1 MRAEPNTRDS
11 YSFGRLRFSDTV
23 ERTIARSPIP
33 PVSRPA
39 TDAEIES
46 VLERAGRLFPVAPM
60 SAVTRMRERNPG
72 VVRMIEGL
80 GEPAMLAYLPLSEQG
95 AALLVEGRLDGRNP
109 QPEWIVAENEVP
121 AAIYIW
127 MAWTPGKLGRALPG
141 MAQIFSSLSPEGCP
155 LFSRASTEHS
165 VRIHT
170 TMGFQPAANVYPGAP
185 EWLLVVLPEG
195 EMAPVAKAMAAPAPK
210 KSVARP
216 PAPTIEVRPVRSFE
230 DMAMIFA
237 VRSSTY
243 ISEQFCLYSEEF
255 DGNDFCATHLI
266 GFIDGDPAGCIRLRY
281 FGDFVKVERLAV
293 RREYRRSRLAF
304 KLVREALSLARQK
317 GFRRFYGH
325 ARLDLVPFWA
335 MFGFR
340 ELADRGTFKFADV
353 EYREMEL
360 DGEADAN
367 PIGIGNDPMVTIRPE
382 GAWGVPGPLE
392 LSNLRPSRAAF
403 FQDMRT
409 VSRAAH

>member
-1 MRAEPNTRDS
+1 MRAELQTPHRD
-11 YSFGRLRFSDTV
+11 SFGRLRFSEKV
-23 ERTIARSPIP
+23 EHTLARASSA
-33 PVSRPA
+33 PVSRIA
-39 TDAEIES
+39 TDAEIVS
-46 VLERAGRLFPVAPM
+46 VLDEASRLFPVASL
-60 SAVTRMRERNPG
+60 SAVRRMRKRNAG

-80 GEPAMLAYLPLSEQG
+80 GARNESAMLAYLPLSAEG
-95 AALLVEGRLDGRNP
+95 AKLLVGGRFDGKNP
-109 QPEWIVAENEVP
+109 KPEWIVAENDIP
-121 AAIYIW
+121 TAIYIW
-127 MAWTPGKLGRALPG
+127 MAWTPGTLARSLPA
-141 MAQIFSSLSPEGCP
+141 MAQIFSSLTPDGCP

-165 VRIHT
+165 MRIHT
-170 TMGFQPAANVYPGAP
+170 NMGFQQAAQIYPGAP

-195 EMAPVAKAMAAPAPK
+195 EMAPVRKAMA
-210 KSVARP
+210 VRP
-216 PAPTIEVRPVRSFE
+216 PAPKIEVRPVRSFE

-266 GFIDGDPAGCIRLRY
+266 GFIDGDPAGCIRMRY

-304 KLVREALSLARQK
+304 KLVREALALARLK
-317 GFRRFYGH
+317 GFKRFYGH

-340 ELADRGTFKFADV
+340 EMAERPLFKFADV

-360 DGEADAN
+360 DGEADEN
-367 PIGIGNDPMVTIRPE
+367 PIGIGDDPMVTIRPE
-382 GAWGVPGPLE
+382 GAWDEPGPLE

-403 FQDMRT
+403 FSDMKT
-409 VSRAAH
+409 VSRVAH

>member
-1 MRAEPNTRDS
+1 
-11 YSFGRLRFSDTV
+11 
-23 ERTIARSPIP
+23 
-33 PVSRPA
+33 
-39 TDAEIES
+39 
-46 VLERAGRLFPVAPM
+46 
-60 SAVTRMRERNPG
+60 
-72 VVRMIEGL
+72 
-80 GEPAMLAYLPLSEQG
+80 
-95 AALLVEGRLDGRNP
+95 
-109 QPEWIVAENEVP
+109 
-121 AAIYIW
+121 
-127 MAWTPGKLGRALPG
+127 
-141 MAQIFSSLSPEGCP
+141 MAQIFSSLTPDGCP

-165 VRIHT
+165 MRIHT
-170 TMGFQPAANVYPGAP
+170 NMGFQQAAQIYPGAP

-195 EMAPVAKAMAAPAPK
+195 EMAPVRKAMA
-210 KSVARP
+210 VRP
-216 PAPTIEVRPVRSFE
+216 PAPKIEVRPVRSFE

-266 GFIDGDPAGCIRLRY
+266 GFIDGDPAGCIRMRY

-304 KLVREALSLARQK
+304 KLVREALALARLK
-317 GFRRFYGH
+317 GFKRFYGH

-340 ELADRGTFKFADV
+340 EMAERPLFKFADV

-360 DGEADAN
+360 DGEADEN
-367 PIGIGNDPMVTIRPE
+367 PIGIGDDPMVTIRPE
-382 GAWGVPGPLE
+382 GAWDEPGPLE

-403 FQDMRT
+403 FSDMKT
-409 VSRAAH
+409 VSRVAH

>member
-1 MRAEPNTRDS
+1 MRAEPHTRNSD
-11 YSFGRLRFSDTV
+11 SFGRLRFSDMV
-23 ERTIARSPIP
+23 ERTIARTTTP
-33 PVSRPA
+33 PVQRRA
-39 TDAEIES
+39 TDAEIAG
-46 VLERAGRLFPVAPM
+46 VLEEAGRLFPVAPLA
-60 SAVTRMRERNPG
+60 AVLRMRERNPG
-72 VVRMIEGL
+72 IVRMIEGM
-80 GEPAMLAYLPLSEQG
+80 GAGTEPGMLAYLPLSAQG
-95 AALLVEGRLDGRNP
+95 AELLIEGRLDGKNP
-109 QPEWIVAENEVP
+109 QPEWIVAEGEVP
-121 AAIYIW
+121 TAIYIW
-127 MAWTPGKLGRALPG
+127 MAWTPGKLARTLPG
-141 MAQIFSSLSPEGCP
+141 MAQIFSSLSPDGCP
-155 LFSRASTEHS
+155 LFSRATTEHS
-165 VRIHT
+165 VKIHT
-170 TMGFQPAANVYPGAP
+170 TMGFEAASRIYPGAP

-195 EMAPVAKAMAAPAPK
+195 QMAPVRKEMRVAAPK
-210 KSVARP
+210 
-216 PAPTIEVRPVRSFE
+216 IEVRPVRSFE

-304 KLVREALSLARQK
+304 KLVREALALARQK

-325 ARLDLVPFWA
+325 ARLDLVPFWG

-340 ELADRGTFKFADV
+340 EMPDRGPFKFADV

-360 DGEADAN
+360 DGEANAN
-367 PIGIGNDPMVTIRPE
+367 PIGIGVDPMVTIRPE
-382 GAWGVPGPLE
+382 GAWNVPGPLE

-403 FQDMRT
+403 FQDMKTVGRT
-409 VSRAAH
+409 AH

>member
-1 MRAEPNTRDS
+1 MRAELQTPHRD
-11 YSFGRLRFSDTV
+11 SFGRLRFSEKV
-23 ERTIARSPIP
+23 EHTLARASNA
-33 PVSRPA
+33 PVSRMA
-39 TDAEIES
+39 TDAEIVA
-46 VLERAGRLFPVAPM
+46 VLDEASRLFPVASL
-60 SAVTRMRERNPG
+60 SAVRRMRKRNAG
-72 VVRMIEGL
+72 IVRMIEGL
-80 GEPAMLAYLPLSEQG
+80 GARNESAMLAYLPLSAEG
-95 AALLVEGRLDGRNP
+95 AKLLVEGRFDGKNP
-109 QPEWIVAENEVP
+109 KPEWIVAENDIP
-121 AAIYIW
+121 TAIYIW
-127 MAWTPGKLGRALPG
+127 MAWTPGTLARSLPA
-141 MAQIFSSLSPEGCP
+141 MAQIFSSLTPDGCP
-155 LFSRASTEHS
+155 LFSRASTDHS
-165 VRIHT
+165 MRIHT
-170 TMGFQPAANVYPGAP
+170 TMGFQRAAQVYPGAP

-195 EMAPVAKAMAAPAPK
+195 EMVPVRNEMRM
-210 KSVARP
+210 RP
-216 PAPTIEVRPVRSFE
+216 PAPKIEVRPVRSFE

-266 GFIDGDPAGCIRLRY
+266 GFIDGDPAGCIRMRY

-304 KLVREALSLARQK
+304 KLVREALALARHK

-325 ARLDLVPFWA
+325 ARLDLVPFWG

-340 ELADRGTFKFADV
+340 ELADRGSFKFADV

-360 DGEADAN
+360 DGEADEH
-367 PIGIGNDPMVTIRPE
+367 PIGIGDDPMVTIRPE

-403 FQDMRT
+403 FGDMKT
-409 VSRAAH
+409 VGRAAH

>member
-1 MRAEPNTRDS
+1 MRAELQTPHRD
-11 YSFGRLRFSDTV
+11 SFGRLRFSEKV
-23 ERTIARSPIP
+23 EHTLARASNA
-33 PVSRPA
+33 PVSRMA
-39 TDAEIES
+39 TDAEIVS
-46 VLERAGRLFPVAPM
+46 VLDEASRLFPVASL
-60 SAVTRMRERNPG
+60 SAVRRMRKRNAG
-72 VVRMIEGL
+72 IVRMIEGL
-80 GEPAMLAYLPLSEQG
+80 GARNESAMLAYLPLSAEG
-95 AALLVEGRLDGRNP
+95 AKLLVEGRFDGKNP
-109 QPEWIVAENEVP
+109 KPEWIVAENDIP
-121 AAIYIW
+121 TAIYIW
-127 MAWTPGKLGRALPG
+127 MAWTPGTLARSLPA
-141 MAQIFSSLSPEGCP
+141 MAQIFSSLTPDGCP
-155 LFSRASTEHS
+155 LFSRASTDHS
-165 VRIHT
+165 MRIHT
-170 TMGFQPAANVYPGAP
+170 TMGFQRAAQVYPGAP

-195 EMAPVAKAMAAPAPK
+195 EMVPVRNEMRM
-210 KSVARP
+210 RP
-216 PAPTIEVRPVRSFE
+216 PAPKIEVRPVRSFE

-266 GFIDGDPAGCIRLRY
+266 GFIDGDPAGCIRMRY

-304 KLVREALSLARQK
+304 KLVREALALARHK

-325 ARLDLVPFWA
+325 ARLDLVPFWG

-340 ELADRGTFKFADV
+340 ELADRGSFKFADV

-360 DGEADAN
+360 DGEADEH
-367 PIGIGNDPMVTIRPE
+367 PIGIGDDPMVTIRPE

-403 FQDMRT
+403 FGDMKT
-409 VSRAAH
+409 VGRAAH

>member
-1 MRAEPNTRDS
+1 MRAEPHTQDS
-11 YSFGRLRFSDTV
+11 NSFGKLRFSEKFD
-23 ERTIARSPIP
+23 RTLALKRDAMA
-33 PVSRPA
+33 SRRA
-39 TDAEIES
+39 TDAEIEA
-46 VLERAGRLFPVAPM
+46 VLDKAGRIFPVAPLD
-60 SAVTRMRERNPG
+60 AVQRLRRRNADILR
-72 VVRMIEGL
+72 VIDGL
-80 GEPAMLAYLPLSEQG
+80 GESDDPTMIAYLPLSDEG
-95 AALLVEGRLDGRNP
+95 AQRLVDGELNGRDP
-109 QPEWIVAENEVP
+109 QPEWIVAEDEAP

-127 MAWTPGKLGRALPG
+127 MLWTPGRLARVLPA
-141 MAQIFSSLSPEGCP
+141 MAQMFSEVVPEGCA
-155 LFSRASTEHS
+155 LFSRAMTGHAARLHEAA
-165 VRIHT
+165 
-170 TMGFQPAANVYPGAP
+170 GFLAANQIYPGAP
-185 EWLLVVLPEG
+185 DWLLVVLPER
-195 EMAPVAKAMAAPAPK
+195 EMPAPVKAKAVPPPAPK
-210 KSVARP
+210 
-216 PAPTIEVRPVRSFE
+216 IEVRPVRSFE

-243 ISEQFCLYSEEF
+243 ISEQFCLYAEEF

-304 KLVREALSLARQK
+304 KLVREALALARQK

-325 ARLDLVPFWA
+325 ARLDLVPFWG

-340 ELADRGTFKFADV
+340 PLADRDTFKFADV

-360 DGEADAN
+360 DGKAPAN
-367 PIGIGNDPMVTIRPE
+367 PIGIGHDPMVTIRPE
-382 GAWGVPGPLE
+382 GAWDVPGPLE

-409 VSRAAH
+409 VGGGAH

>member
-1 MRAEPNTRDS
+1 MRAEPHKRDS
-11 YSFGRLRFSDTV
+11 SSFGRLRFSAKV
-23 ERTIARSPIP
+23 ERTLARTETP

-39 TDAEIES
+39 TDAEIEA
-46 VLERAGRLFPVAPM
+46 VLDKAGRLFPIAPL
-60 SAVTRMRERNPG
+60 SAIQRMRKRNPAI
-72 VVRMIEGL
+72 VRVIEGL
-80 GEPAMLAYLPLSEQG
+80 SDADDPTMIAYLPLSAEG
-95 AALLVEGRLDGRNP
+95 AEHLLAGTLNGRQP
-109 QPEWIVAENEVP
+109 KPEWIVAEHEIPTAV
-121 AAIYIW
+121 YIW
-127 MAWTPGKLGRALPG
+127 MTWTPGRLARALPG
-141 MAQIFSSLSPEGCP
+141 MARIFSELVPDGCP
-155 LFSRASTEHS
+155 LFSRAVTDHAA
-165 VRIHT
+165 RLNAA
-170 TMGFQPAANVYPGAP
+170 MGFEPANRVYPGAP
-185 EWLLVVLPEG
+185 EWLLVVLPQG
-195 EMAPVAKAMAAPAPK
+195 EMAPVRKAMAAPSAPPK
-210 KSVARP
+210 
-216 PAPTIEVRPVRSFE
+216 IEVRPVRSFE

-304 KLVREALSLARQK
+304 KLVREALALARLK

-340 ELADRGTFKFADV
+340 ELQGRGPFKFADV
-353 EYREMEL
+353 EYREMEF
-360 DGEADAN
+360 DAEAHEN
-367 PIGIGNDPMVTIRPE
+367 PIGIGDDPMVTIRPE

-403 FQDMRT
+403 FNDMKT
-409 VSRAAH
+409 VGRAAH

>member
-1 MRAEPNTRDS
+1 MRAELQTPHRD
-11 YSFGRLRFSDTV
+11 SFGRLRFSEKV
-23 ERTIARSPIP
+23 EHTLARASSP
-33 PVSRPA
+33 PVSRIA
-39 TDAEIES
+39 TDAEIVS
-46 VLERAGRLFPVAPM
+46 VLDEASRLFPVASL
-60 SAVTRMRERNPG
+60 SAVQRMRERNAG

-80 GEPAMLAYLPLSEQG
+80 GTRNESAMLAYLPLSAEG
-95 AALLVEGRLDGRNP
+95 AKLLIEGRFDGKNP
-109 QPEWIVAENEVP
+109 KAEWIVAEDEIP
-121 AAIYIW
+121 TAIYIW
-127 MAWTPGKLGRALPG
+127 MAWTPGTLARSLPA
-141 MAQIFSSLSPEGCP
+141 MAQIFSSLTPDGCP

-165 VRIHT
+165 MRIHT
-170 TMGFQPAANVYPGAP
+170 TMGFQQASQIYPGAP
-185 EWLLVVLPEG
+185 DWLLVVLPEG
-195 EMAPVAKAMAAPAPK
+195 EMVPARK
-210 KSVARP
+210 EMTVRP
-216 PAPTIEVRPVRSFE
+216 PAPKIEVRPVRSFE

-266 GFIDGDPAGCIRLRY
+266 GFIDGDPAGCIRMRY

-304 KLVREALSLARQK
+304 KLVREALALARVK
-317 GFRRFYGH
+317 GFKRFYGH

-340 ELADRGTFKFADV
+340 EMAERPLFKFADV

-360 DGEADAN
+360 DGEASEN
-367 PIGIGNDPMVTIRPE
+367 PIGIGDDPMVTIRPE
-382 GAWGVPGPLE
+382 GAWNVPGPLE

-403 FQDMRT
+403 FSDMKT